1 MFKQALF
8 IPTIAVVE
16 GVAFGG
22 GLELALS
29 CDLRICGT
37 EFNLHPCY
45 AYVNRFCSFLSPSE
59 CIFLLFKMMLGED
72 AKFSLPETGLAIIPG
87 YVTKS
92 VLYFVISF
100 LYILLMFSF
109 K

>member
-1 MFKQALF
+1 MFKQALS

-29 CDLRICGT
+29 CDLRICGSD
-37 EFNLHPCY
+37 FNLHPLMLRGT
-45 AYVNRFCSFLSPSE
+45 AFAHFFDQMNAFF
-59 CIFLLFKMMLGED
+59 FLFKMMSGED

-92 VLYFVISF
+92 VYFVSSF
-100 LYILLMFSF
+100 LYILLISL